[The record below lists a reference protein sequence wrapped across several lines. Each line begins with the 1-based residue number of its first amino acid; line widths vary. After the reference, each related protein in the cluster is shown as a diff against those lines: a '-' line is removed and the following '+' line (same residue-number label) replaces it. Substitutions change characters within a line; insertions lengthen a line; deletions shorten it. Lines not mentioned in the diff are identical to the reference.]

1 MTVSEQRCPI
11 CNVTV
16 EPNLRYPLYVCTACA
31 CKVVSS
37 DKRPLRFGNVSISG
51 GLSAQYGD
59 TGEEYPGVKCF
70 IDGIACKA
78 EEARFGGVVIQAL
91 DFRKFADLEGYLFSE
106 VHQRFAT
113 DGSITPFDF
122 YCILVWK
129 ANRAKSKTKKRLV
142 ALAKDNFGAA
152 VARISAGLRKANSPQ
167 ARLRLLMEEWD
178 FLLPTASA
186 VLTVLYPEEFTVY
199 DVRVCDSIDGFH
211 RLGSQL
217 YSVDLWNQFLSFKE
231 AVARKT
237 PKTLSLRDKD
247 RYLWGKSVHEQIAI
261 ECV

>member
-1 MTVSEQRCPI
+1 MTVSEQRCPT
-11 CNVTV
+11 CKVTV
-16 EPNLRYPLYVCTACA
+16 EKNPRYPLYVCAACA
-31 CKVVSS
+31 SKVMSS
-37 DKRPLRFGNVSISG
+37 DGRPLKFGNVSISG

-59 TGEEYPGVKCF
+59 TGEEYSGAECF
-70 IDGIACKA
+70 IDGINCKA
-78 EEARFGGVVIQAL
+78 EEARFGGVVIQTL
-91 DFRKFADLEGYLFSE
+91 DFRKFADLEAYLFSE
-106 VHQRFAT
+106 VQERFTT

-142 ALAKDNFGAA
+142 TRAKGNFSTA
-152 VARISAGLRKANSPQ
+152 VARISAGLRKAKSPQ
-167 ARLRLLMEEWD
+167 ARLQLLMEEWD

-199 DVRVCDSIDGFH
+199 DVRVCNSIDGF
-211 RLGSQL
+211 RQLRSQS
-217 YSVDLWNQFLSFKE
+217 YSVDLWNQYLSFKE

-237 PKTLSLRDKD
+237 PKALSLRDKD